1 MESGDSLASPRKKC
15 GAYQNSCLHSHRRR
29 RNGEESADVEEDGL
43 IYLDFNAT
51 TPMAPEVKA
60 AVVEAMDEGWA
71 NPSSNYAFG
80 RAAEATVASARL
92 RVAKMLNAASPE
104 DVIFTSGG
112 TEADNWVIH
121 SALTYFERHRHRYG
135 RRRDRK
141 GGDEDVDLK
150 PHVVTTNFEHDAV
163 KLPLEELERRG
174 KIDVSWLAPVNG
186 QVAERVTVGG
196 IGGVAA
202 LDLPRNDYVGQQ

>member
-1 MESGDSLASPRKKC
+1 MESGDSVASPLPRKC
-15 GAYQNSCLHSHRRR
+15 GAYQNSCGNSHRR
-29 RNGEESADVEEDGL
+29 NGGETEEDDSP

-60 AVVEAMDEGWA
+60 AVIEAMDEGWA

-80 RAAEATVASARL
+80 RTAESTVASARL

-104 DVIFTSGG
+104 HVIFTSGG

-121 SALTYFERHRHRYG
+121 SVISYFERHRHRYG
-135 RRRDRK
+135 RYRDNK
-141 GGDEDVDLK
+141 GGDEEVCLK

-163 KLPLEELERRG
+163 KLPLEELQRRG
-174 KIDVSWLAPVNG
+174 KIDVSFLAPVNG

-196 IGGVAA
+196 IGGVAT
-202 LDLPRNDYVGQQ
+202 LDLPRNDYAGQQ